1 MCGRIALYT
10 PPLRMARLLDAT
22 LAAGL
27 DPERPPSWNVGPT
40 RTLLAMTE
48 PADDAG
54 RHRVLDEYRWGLI
67 PPWANDPSVGTGCS
81 TPVPRPWR
89 TSRRSARPTARRRLA
104 IPVDGF
110 YEWHKTPGGSRQP
123 YFFRRADGAPVVFAG
138 LYEFWRD
145 PTIPDGAHP
154 WVRSCT
160 IITTAAGEDMAA
172 IHDRMP
178 AILESDVFDAW
189 LDPDAERPVLD
200 GLLLPAAGG
209 TLARRGGG
217 SGRGQRRQRRPRAH
231 RRGSSGPRGARHP
244 LLSRR
249 LSGDGTSRQLDE
261 PGTQSRPCG
270 GMQRPQLGADL
281 PPP

>member
-67 PPWANDPSVGTGCS
+67 PPWANDPSVGNRLFNARAETLADKPS
-81 TPVPRPWR
+81 F
-89 TSRRSARPTARRRLA
+89 RSAYGARRLA

-145 PTIPDGAHP
+145 PTFPDGEHP

-178 AILESDVFDAW
+178 AILESDAFDAW

-209 TLARRGGG
+209 TLARVAVDRGVGNV
-217 SGRGQRRQRRPRAH
+217 AND
-231 RRGSSGPRGARHP
+231 GPG
-244 LLSRR
+244 LI
-249 LSGDGTSRQLDE
+249 DE
-261 PGTQSRPCG
+261 AA
-270 GMQRPQLGADL
+270 ADREEPATL
-281 PPP
+281 F